1 MYTANK
7 YTLCYA
13 VNFNVIYVARVF
25 LIFNASL
32 LSDFMDCRSRFLLLL
47 LLFCTRWFFSGVQDA
62 DPVAVQIREST
73 EEGKKV
79 SRNHGNKW
87 EAVFRRIEDT
97 YDVNETTA
105 T

>member
-1 MYTANK
+1 M
-7 YTLCYA
+7 
-13 VNFNVIYVARVF
+13 VF
-25 LIFNASL
+25 LY
-32 LSDFMDCRSRFLLLL
+32 
-47 LLFCTRWFFSGVQDA
+47 GVQDS

-87 EAVFRRIEDT
+87 EAVFRRIEDS
-97 YDVNETTA
+97 YNVNETTV

>member
-1 MYTANK
+1 MKISVIGTVIF
-7 YTLCYA
+7 TWSLYA
-13 VNFNVIYVARVF
+13 
-25 LIFNASL
+25 
-32 LSDFMDCRSRFLLLL
+32 
-47 LLFCTRWFFSGVQDA
+47 VQDA

-87 EAVFRRIEDT
+87 EAVFRRVEDS
-97 YDVNETTA
+97 YSVSEATA